1 MPHLRRRALLGCVAV
16 AFAAFIV
23 GPLLSNAH
31 AAGSPKQVLVLS
43 STRHDEQ
50 FSVVSEREM
59 PKLLTEG
66 LAEDVDYYTE
76 YLDRLRF
83 PPEMFEPAYVDFL
96 RRKYEAMRFDLL
108 MPMGD
113 VAIDFVRRHRDVL
126 FVGTPVVFYTFNP
139 PSSRMTNATGVIN
152 EFRFS
157 RSIDLA
163 LALQPDLEHIFVVSG
178 TGDSDRRFERQVKD
192 EFRPFERRVQFTYLS
207 GLATNDLESRLR
219 TLPPRSAVYYLLVS
233 RDGAGEHFQQM
244 AYVARV
250 ASAANAPTYSW
261 ADAVVDSGILA
272 GSRRDQM
279 AELKGIAA
287 LALRVLRGER
297 ADDIPVMAANMDV
310 DKVDWRQLRRW
321 GIREARVPAGTTILF
336 REPSVWERYKGYI
349 VSSLMLLLA
358 QTALI
363 AALLTQRSMRRRAD
377 RQLRAS
383 QDELRASYDRIR
395 YLGHRLLGIQ
405 EAERAFVAR
414 ELHDDINQQL
424 ALLSIELDSLGSDDV
439 QVDGAERLSR
449 ALERTHIISKS
460 VHELSHRLH
469 PSVLR
474 LVGLVAALERLQRD
488 FSQAAQSVTFS
499 HRDVPRSIE
508 HDLALCL
515 FRVAQEALR
524 NAAKHSD
531 AAYVWMDLTG
541 KTNELVLTIG
551 DDGKGFDIARVPSD
565 RLGLASMRE
574 RVEAVGGWL
583 EIHSTAAA
591 GTLVKA
597 TVPVRTV
604 PAAV

>member
-1 MPHLRRRALLGCVAV
+1 MC
-16 AFAAFIV
+16 AFAETHAG
-23 GPLLSNAH
+23 GP
-31 AAGSPKQVLVLS
+31 KRVLVLN

-50 FSVVSEREM
+50 FSVVSEREI
-59 PKLLTEG
+59 PRRLAEG
-66 LAEDVDYYTE
+66 LQDDVDYYTE
-76 YLDRLRF
+76 YLDGLRF
-83 PPEMFEPAYVDFL
+83 PLAVHEATYVDFL
-96 RRKYEAMRFDLL
+96 RRKYKDTHVELVIL
-108 MPMGD
+108 MGEI
-113 VAIDFVRRHRDVL
+113 AIEFMRRHRDVL
-126 FVGTPVVFYTFNP
+126 FAGAPIVFYSFNRP
-139 PSSRMTNATGVIN
+139 ASGIADSTGLIS
-152 EFRFS
+152 EFHFR

-163 LALQPDLEHIFVVSG
+163 MALQPDLEHIFVVSG
-178 TGDSDRRFERQVKD
+178 AGDWDRRFERQVQD
-192 EFRPFERRVQFTYLS
+192 EFRPFEGHVEFTYLS
-207 GLATNDLESRLR
+207 GLVTKDLEHRLR
-219 TLPPRSAVYYLLVS
+219 SLPPHSAVYYLLVS

-531 AAYVWMDLTG
+531 AAYVWMDFTG

-565 RLGLASMRE
+565 RLCLASMRE
-574 RVEAVGGWL
+574 RVEAAGGWL